1 MFKKIAAAVL
11 CCCLAAA
18 VLFTA
23 SSVSEAS
30 GDSAPL
36 SAETQA
42 PEPAPE
48 TGEPPQEEGSA
59 VQESEE
65 ESLEESA
72 PVLTLDAIRVVSFQD
87 LPSDPSRAGCIRYA
101 AYQGLLSGVTEDRF
115 DPDGLV
121 SLASVVTVLHRM
133 SGDDAPAYTGTFS
146 DVPAGKWY
154 TDAVAW
160 AVEARIVDGRS
171 DGTFRPLEPVTRAQ
185 LAALLY
191 RCAAGDSQ
199 PADPQLT
206 GYSDA
211 ASIPD
216 YARIPM
222 AWALENRI
230 FSGMISDTIHPQL
243 PVSRAQLAQ
252 VLVALTAYGSEEPVA
267 AALTTQMSAKIAVSS
282 SQDKHS
288 DIQLLVD
295 QTASKYGAVGLQV
308 AVVEDGHVTDA
319 YTYGYANK
327 GQTPMTAD
335 HKIRAASISKVAVG
349 MAAMLLREQG
359 YIDLDQDIST
369 YWGVRIQNPKY
380 PNIPITIRSLLTHT
394 SSIRVLDSA
403 SRLYGSVKAQLAS
416 PSAFTSRMPGAI
428 SSWSYN
434 NYGYAVLGMTL
445 ELASGQYL
453 DTVMDNGMWDMMEI
467 DTAFEGG
474 RVDRKDL
481 IATLYQGGQVSRTAA
496 AQASYLPKDT
506 PGGTGAFFQGGLT
519 ISAKDLAKMAA
530 LLTND
535 GYYEGLRLMRPE
547 SVELMETRD
556 DTMLPDGTYQAIAL
570 RSQDNL
576 FGRDRIYYHTGSAY
590 GVFNLFSYDPAEK
603 DGVVV
608 LTVGASGVKNNRN
621 IYAICS
627 EISQSIYEAIA

>member
-1 MFKKIAAAVL
+1 MFKKLAAAVL
-11 CCCLAAA
+11 CCCLTAA

-23 SSVSEAS
+23 SSVSEAA
-30 GDSAPL
+30 GDSGTP
-36 SAETQA
+36 SVETQA
-42 PEPAPE
+42 PA
-48 TGEPPQEEGSA
+48 GEPEETPPPEGSA
-59 VQESEE
+59 AQEGGE
-65 ESLEESA
+65 ESPEEA
-72 PVLTLDAIRVVSFQD
+72 PAALTLDAIRIVSFQD
-87 LPSDPSRAGCIRYA
+87 LPEDASRADCIRYT
-101 AYQGLLSGVTEDRF
+101 AYQGLLSGVSEDCF

-133 SGDDAPAYTGTFS
+133 SGETAPAYPGSFS
-146 DVPAGKWY
+146 DIAEGKWY
-154 TDAVAW
+154 TDAMVW
-160 AVEARIVDGRS
+160 AVQAGIVTGRS
-171 DGTFRPLEPVTRAQ
+171 DGTFHPLEPVTRTQ

-191 RCAAGDSQ
+191 RCAAGGAQ
-199 PADPQLT
+199 PYDPQLT
-206 GYSDA
+206 AYTDGA
-211 ASIPD
+211 AVPD
-216 YARIPM
+216 YARVPM
-222 AWALENRI
+222 AWALENRL

-282 SQDKHS
+282 SQAKHA

-295 QTASKYGAVGLQV
+295 QTAAKYGAVGLQV

-319 YTYGYANK
+319 YTYGYA
-327 GQTPMTAD
+327 TRSSAPMTAD

-359 YIDLDQDIST
+359 YIDLDRDISA
-369 YWGVRIQNPKY
+369 YWGVNIRNPKY

-403 SRLYGSVKAQLAS
+403 SRLYSSVKAQLSS
-416 PSAFTSRMPGAI
+416 PSGFTPKMPGAI

-453 DTVMDNGMWDMMEI
+453 DTVMDNGMWDIMEI

-481 IATLYQGGQVSRTAA
+481 IATLYQGGKVSRTAA
-496 AQASYLPKDT
+496 TQASYLPKDT

-530 LLTND
+530 LLAND

-547 SVELMETRD
+547 SVALMETRD
-556 DTMLPDGTYQAIAL
+556 DTVLPDGTYQAVAL
-570 RSQDNL
+570 RTQDNL
-576 FGRDRIYYHTGSAY
+576 YGRDRIYYHTGSAY
-590 GVFNLFSYDPAEK
+590 GVYNLFSYDPAQK

-608 LTVGASGVKNNRN
+608 LTVGASGAKDNRN

-627 EISQSIYEAIA
+627 EISQYIYEAIA

>member
-1 MFKKIAAAVL
+1 MFKKLTAVIL
-11 CCCLAAA
+11 CCCFAAA
-18 VLFTA
+18 MLFTA
-23 SSVSEAS
+23 ASVSKAAED
-30 GDSAPL
+30 GVPPP
-36 SAETQA
+36 AETQA
-42 PEPAPE
+42 AALPME
-48 TGEPPQEEGSA
+48 T
-59 VQESEE
+59 EE
-65 ESLEESA
+65 ETAAADPVILEQTEEAA

-87 LPSDPSRAGCIRYA
+87 LPEESNRADCIRYT
-101 AYQGLLSGVTEDRF
+101 AYLELLSGVTEDRF
-115 DPDGLV
+115 DPDGLA
-121 SLASVVTVLHRM
+121 SLATVLTVLHRM
-133 SGDDAPAYTGTFS
+133 SGESAPPYQNTFP
-146 DVPAGKWY
+146 DVPEGKWY

-160 AVEARIVDGRS
+160 AVQAGIVTGGS
-171 DGTFRPLEPVTRAQ
+171 DGALRPLEPVTRTQ

-191 RCAAGDSQ
+191 RYAAEDGQAYDG
-199 PADPQLT
+199 QLA
-206 GYSDA
+206 GYTDG
-211 ASIPD
+211 ASVAD
-216 YARIPM
+216 YACQPM
-222 AWALENRI
+222 AWALENRL
-230 FSGMISDTIHPQL
+230 FSGMISNTIHPKL

-252 VLVALTAYGSEEPVA
+252 VLVALTAYHSEEPVA
-267 AALTTQMSAKIAVSS
+267 MALTTQMSAKIAISA
-282 SQDKHS
+282 SQERHS

-295 QTASKYGAVGLQV
+295 QAASKYGAVGLQV
-308 AVVEDGHVTDA
+308 AVVEDGQVTDA
-319 YTYGYANK
+319 YTYGYATK
-327 GQTPMTAD
+327 GQAPMTAE

-380 PNIPITIRSLLTHT
+380 PDTPVTIRNLLTHT

-403 SRLYGSVKAQLAS
+403 SRLYSSVKSQLSS
-416 PSAFTSRMPGAI
+416 PSCFTSKMPGAI

-453 DTVMDNGMWDMMEI
+453 DTVMDNGMWEIMEI
-467 DTAFEGG
+467 DAAFEGG

-481 IATLYQGGQVSRTAA
+481 IATLYQGGTVSRTAA
-496 AQASYLPKDT
+496 AQASFLPKDT

-535 GYYEGLRLMRPE
+535 GYYEGLRLMEPA
-547 SVELMETRD
+547 SVELLETRD
-556 DTMLPDGTYQAIAL
+556 DTLLPDGTYQAVAL

-576 FGRDRIYYHTGSAY
+576 YGRDRLYYHTGSAY
-590 GVFNLFSYDPAEK
+590 GVYNLFSYDPEAK

-608 LTVGASGVKNNRN
+608 LTVGASGVKDDRN

-627 EISQSIYEAIA
+627 EISQSIYEIIE

>member
-1 MFKKIAAAVL
+1 MYKKLTAAVL
-11 CCCLAAA
+11 FCCLAAA

-23 SSVSEAS
+23 SSVSNAA
-30 GDSAPL
+30 GDSAPPPVEAQDPGPAAYTPAP
-36 SAETQA
+36 AEEPPA
-42 PEPAPE
+42 PEPAE
-48 TGEPPQEEGSA
+48 EP
-59 VQESEE
+59 
-65 ESLEESA
+65 A

-87 LPSDPSRAGCIRYA
+87 LPEDPSRAGCIRYA

-121 SLASVVTVLHRM
+121 SLASVVTALYRM
-133 SGDDAPAYTGTFS
+133 IGETAPAYTGAFP
-146 DVPAGKWY
+146 DVPEGKWY
-154 TDAVAW
+154 TDAVSW
-160 AVEARIVDGRS
+160 AAQAGIVTGRS
-171 DGTFRPLEPVTRAQ
+171 DGALHPLEPVTRTQ

-199 PADPQLT
+199 PYDEQLT
-206 GYSDA
+206 AYTDG
-211 ASIPD
+211 ASVPD
-216 YARIPM
+216 YARVPM
-222 AWALENRI
+222 AWALENRL
-230 FSGMISDTIHPQL
+230 FSGMIADTIHPKL

-267 AALTTQMSAKIAVSS
+267 AALTTQMSAKIAVSAS
-282 SQDKHS
+282 PAKHA

-295 QTASKYGAVGLQV
+295 QVASKHGAVGLQV
-308 AVVEDGHVTDA
+308 AVVEDGQVTDT
-319 YTYGYANK
+319 YTYGYATK
-327 GQTPMTAD
+327 GTAPMTAE
-335 HKIRAASISKVAVG
+335 HKIRSASISKVAVG

-359 YIDLDQDIST
+359 YIDLDQDISA
-369 YWGVRIQNPKY
+369 YWGVKIQNPTY

-403 SRLYGSVKAQLAS
+403 SRLYSAVKAQLSS
-416 PSAFTSRMPGAI
+416 PSGFTAKMPGAI

-453 DTVMDNGMWDMMEI
+453 DTVMDNGMWDILEI

-481 IATLYQGGQVSRTAA
+481 IATLYQYGAVSRTAA

-519 ISAKDLAKMAA
+519 ISARDLAKMAA
-530 LLTND
+530 LLASD
-535 GYYEGLRLMRPE
+535 GYYEGLRLMDPE
-547 SVELMETRD
+547 SVALLETRD
-556 DTMLPDGTYQAIAL
+556 DTMLPDGTYQAVAL
-570 RSQDNL
+570 RTQDNL
-576 FGRDRIYYHTGSAY
+576 YGRDRIYYHTGSAY
-590 GVFNLFSYDPAEK
+590 GVYNLFSYDPAEK

-608 LTVGASGVKNNRN
+608 LTVGASGAKDNRN
-621 IYAICS
+621 IYAVCS
-627 EISQSIYEAIA
+627 EISQYIYEAIK